1 MAADGKFTGKIPV
14 FDKTKGLEMYFKD
27 VVAWDSITNIAK
39 KKRAI
44 TLILE
49 IDEEIRSQIFD
60 KFTNDEL
67 LHDNGIDR
75 YLQYLKDTYGKD
87 DCVSNFQNPGNQ

>member
-1 MAADGKFTGKIPV
+1 MHKSAICIYYLYCA
-14 FDKTKGLEMYFKD
+14 
-27 VVAWDSITNIAK
+27 NIAK

-87 DCVSNFQNPGNQ
+87 ELVESLDCHNDFSRCKRKTGRALMIS